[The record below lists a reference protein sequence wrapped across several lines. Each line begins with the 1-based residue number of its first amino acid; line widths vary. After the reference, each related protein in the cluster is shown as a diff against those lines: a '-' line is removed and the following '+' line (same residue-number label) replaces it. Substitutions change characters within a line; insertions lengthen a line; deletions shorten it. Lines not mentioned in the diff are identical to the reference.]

1 MMRIIKV
8 YKSASLGCT
17 KERHSTTHFDR
28 CPWADVVSLHQL
40 NEERRVKSEEFDT
53 WVHSTVLVRNEANIF
68 SINFLNNFK
77 LWVNLTKCFLAPL
90 PWVRKRVKLFIL
102 FVLLVSVLF
111 TSASS
116 PTRRCLNLRRR
127 MPTWW
132 RASCQASVLRSPWI
146 AMASVPTTWFLIASV
161 SWSTAKITTR
171 MATTTL
177 QTNFVSGAI
186 SWLFHRLSNHPRLF
200 EKWGELEVCPRFLFL

>member
-40 NEERRVKSEEFDT
+40 NEERRVKSEEFDI

-116 PTRRCLNLRRR
+116 PTRRRLNLRRR

-132 RASCQASVLRSPWI
+132 RASA
-146 AMASVPTTWFLIASV
+146 

-177 QTNFVSGAI
+177 LTNFVSGAI

>member
-1 MMRIIKV
+1 MRIIKV

-40 NEERRVKSEEFDT
+40 NEEWRVKSEEFDI

-102 FVLLVSVLF
+102 FVLSEPKKANANLVKSISLVKYSEDNDQNGDN
-111 TSASS
+111 T
-116 PTRRCLNLRRR
+116 PTDKLRVG
-127 MPTWW
+127 
-132 RASCQASVLRSPWI
+132 CD
-146 AMASVPTTWFLIASV
+146 
-161 SWSTAKITTR
+161 
-171 MATTTL
+171 
-177 QTNFVSGAI
+177 
-186 SWLFHRLSNHPRLF
+186 
-200 EKWGELEVCPRFLFL
+200 

>member
-8 YKSASLGCT
+8 YKSASLGCS

-40 NEERRVKSEEFDT
+40 NEERRVKSEEFDI
-53 WVHSTVLVRNEANIF
+53 WVHSTVRVRNEANIF

-102 FVLLVSVLF
+102 FVLSEPKKANANLVKSIMPGFRPSFSVDRNGKRTYDLIPNRI
-111 TSASS
+111 SLVKYSEDNDPNGDNN
-116 PTRRCLNLRRR
+116 PTDKLRVG
-127 MPTWW
+127 
-132 RASCQASVLRSPWI
+132 CD
-146 AMASVPTTWFLIASV
+146 
-161 SWSTAKITTR
+161 
-171 MATTTL
+171 
-177 QTNFVSGAI
+177 
-186 SWLFHRLSNHPRLF
+186 
-200 EKWGELEVCPRFLFL
+200 